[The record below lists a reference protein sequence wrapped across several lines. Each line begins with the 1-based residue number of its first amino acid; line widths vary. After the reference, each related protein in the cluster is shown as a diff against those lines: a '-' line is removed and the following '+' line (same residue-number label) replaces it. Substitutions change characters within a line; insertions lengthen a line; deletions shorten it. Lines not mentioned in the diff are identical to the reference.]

1 MAGPDGAA
9 QEAAESIELGFR
21 CVKFKV
27 GYPHVEQDRAVIG
40 AARGAAGKD
49 LQVMV
54 DYNQS
59 LSVPEAIGRVQL
71 LEEEALVWVE
81 EPTRADDFAGHARI
95 AAECRTPIQIGE
107 NLWGPH
113 DLTKS
118 LSVGASDF
126 VMLERIIMPVTA
138 ESVDHAARDAA
149 IASLR
154 QLLGARLSSAAPV
167 REQHGKD
174 ASYHPC
180 VPPDAVAFAQS
191 TAEVSEIVK
200 LCARHKV
207 PIIPFGAGTG
217 VEGNVVALRGG
228 VCIDISRMNQ
238 IRQVSAG
245 DLDATVE
252 AGVTHE
258 QLNEHLRDSGLFFSV
273 DPGANATIGGMA
285 ATRASGT
292 NSVRYGT
299 MRENV
304 LSLTVVLPDGR
315 VIRTAR
321 RARKSAAGYDLT
333 RLFVGSE
340 GTLGVITEVTVR
352 LYGIPAAISAAVC
365 SFASIEAAVNAVI
378 QTIQAGVPVAR
389 IEVAN
394 AMQMDAINKYSK
406 LDLPVA
412 PTLWLEFH
420 GTEASVAEQAEIVQ
434 KIAAAHGG
442 ANFSWTTRPED
453 RQKLW
458 RARHDVVY
466 ADKALRPGGQIF
478 ATDVCVPISRLAE
491 CIVATEKDIAASFL
505 PAPIVGHVG
514 DGNFHLVIVL
524 NPNDPR
530 EMAEAERLNERLVH
544 RALSLDGTCTGEHG
558 IGCGKIDFLLA
569 EHGEA
574 VSVMRAIK
582 KAIDP
587 DNIMNPGKILR
598 I

>member
-1 MAGPDGAA
+1 MTLP
-9 QEAAESIELGFR
+9 L
-21 CVKFKV
+21 
-27 GYPHVEQDRAVIG
+27 
-40 AARGAAGKD
+40 
-49 LQVMV
+49 
-54 DYNQS
+54 
-59 LSVPEAIGRVQL
+59 
-71 LEEEALVWVE
+71 
-81 EPTRADDFAGHARI
+81 
-95 AAECRTPIQIGE
+95 
-107 NLWGPH
+107 
-113 DLTKS
+113 
-118 LSVGASDF
+118 
-126 VMLERIIMPVTA
+126 TA
-138 ESVDHAARDAA
+138 EFVDPTARDGA

-154 QLLGARLSSAAPV
+154 QLLGTRLSSAESV

-180 VPPDAVAFAQS
+180 AAPDAVAFAQS
-191 TAEVSEIVK
+191 TEEVSEIIKV
-200 LCARHKV
+200 CAQHKV
-207 PIIPFGAGTG
+207 PLIPFGAGTG
-217 VEGNVVALRGG
+217 LEGGVEARRGG
-228 VCIDISRMNQ
+228 VCIDLSGMNQ
-238 IRQVSAG
+238 ILQVRDG

-258 QLNEHLRDSGLFFSV
+258 QLNQYLRDKRLFFSV

-299 MRENV
+299 MRDNV
-304 LSLTVVLPDGR
+304 LSLKVVLPDGR

-352 LYGIPAAISAAVC
+352 LCGTPAAISAAVC
-365 SFASIEAAVNAVI
+365 SFGTIEGAVSAVI

-389 IEVAN
+389 IEFAN
-394 AMQMDAINKYSK
+394 AIQMDAINKYSK
-406 LDLPVA
+406 LNLPVT

-420 GTEASVAEQAEIVQ
+420 GTEAGVTEQAEMVQ

-442 ANFSWTTRPED
+442 ANFCWATRPED

-458 RARHDVVY
+458 RARHDVLY
-466 ADKALRPGGQIF
+466 ADKALRPGAQVL
-478 ATDVCVPISRLAE
+478 ATDVCVPISHLAE
-491 CIVATEKDIAASFL
+491 CIIATEKDVATSFL
-505 PAPIVGHVG
+505 PAPIIGHVG
-514 DGNFHLVIVL
+514 DGNFHLTILV
-524 NPNDPR
+524 NPNDSN

-558 IGCGKIDFLLA
+558 IGCGKIDFLPF

-574 VSVMRAIK
+574 VSVMHAIK

>member
-1 MAGPDGAA
+1 M
-9 QEAAESIELGFR
+9 
-21 CVKFKV
+21 K
-27 GYPHVEQDRAVIG
+27 
-40 AARGAAGKD
+40 
-49 LQVMV
+49 
-54 DYNQS
+54 
-59 LSVPEAIGRVQL
+59 
-71 LEEEALVWVE
+71 
-81 EPTRADDFAGHARI
+81 
-95 AAECRTPIQIGE
+95 
-107 NLWGPH
+107 
-113 DLTKS
+113 
-118 LSVGASDF
+118 
-126 VMLERIIMPVTA
+126 VTA
-138 ESVDHAARDAA
+138 KSADPAAIDAV

-154 QLLGARLSSAAPV
+154 HLLGARLSSAATV

-174 ASYHPC
+174 ASYHPY
-180 VPPDAVAFAQS
+180 VAPDAVAFAQS
-191 TAEVSEIVK
+191 TQEASEIVK
-200 LCARHKV
+200 ICARHKV
-207 PIIPFGAGTG
+207 PLIPFGAGTG
-217 VEGNVVALRGG
+217 LEGNVLALRGG
-228 VCIDISRMNQ
+228 VCIDLSGMNQ
-238 IRQVSAG
+238 ILQVNTG

-258 QLNEHLRDSGLFFSV
+258 QLNERLRDEHLFFSV

-285 ATRASGT
+285 ATRASGS

-304 LSLTVVLPDGR
+304 LSLKVVLADGR
-315 VIRTAR
+315 VIRTAG

-365 SFASIEAAVNAVI
+365 SFATVEAAVNAVI

-394 AMQMDAINKYSK
+394 AIQMDAVNKYSK
-406 LDLPVA
+406 LELPVA

-434 KIAAAHGG
+434 KITADHGG
-442 ANFSWTTRPED
+442 ANFSWTTRLED

-466 ADKALRPGGQIF
+466 ADRAMRPGGQIF
-478 ATDVCVPISRLAE
+478 TTDVCVPISRLAE
-491 CIVATEKDIAASFL
+491 CIVATEKDVAASFL
-505 PAPIVGHVG
+505 PALIVGHAG
-514 DGNFHLVIVL
+514 DGNFHLIIVV
-524 NPNDPR
+524 NPNEPM

-544 RALSLDGTCTGEHG
+544 LALSFDGTCTGEHG
-558 IGCGKIDFLLA
+558 IGCGKIDFLIA

>member
-1 MAGPDGAA
+1 M
-9 QEAAESIELGFR
+9 
-21 CVKFKV
+21 K
-27 GYPHVEQDRAVIG
+27 
-40 AARGAAGKD
+40 
-49 LQVMV
+49 
-54 DYNQS
+54 
-59 LSVPEAIGRVQL
+59 
-71 LEEEALVWVE
+71 
-81 EPTRADDFAGHARI
+81 
-95 AAECRTPIQIGE
+95 
-107 NLWGPH
+107 
-113 DLTKS
+113 
-118 LSVGASDF
+118 
-126 VMLERIIMPVTA
+126 VTA
-138 ESVDHAARDAA
+138 KSADPAAIDAV

-154 QLLGARLSSAAPV
+154 QLLGARLSSAATV

-174 ASYHPC
+174 ASYHPY
-180 VPPDAVAFAQS
+180 VAPDAVAFAQ
-191 TAEVSEIVK
+191 TTQEASEIVK
-200 LCARHKV
+200 ICARHKV
-207 PIIPFGAGTG
+207 PLIPFGAGTG
-217 VEGNVVALRGG
+217 LEGNVLALRGG
-228 VCIDISRMNQ
+228 VCIDLSGMNQ
-238 IRQVSAG
+238 ILQVNTA

-258 QLNEHLRDSGLFFSV
+258 QLNERLRDEHLFFSV

-285 ATRASGT
+285 ATRASGS

-304 LSLTVVLPDGR
+304 LSLKVVLADGR
-315 VIRTAR
+315 VIRTAG

-365 SFASIEAAVNAVI
+365 SFATVEAAVNAVI

-394 AMQMDAINKYSK
+394 AIQMDAVNKYSK
-406 LDLPVA
+406 LELPVA

-434 KIAAAHGG
+434 KITADHGG
-442 ANFSWTTRPED
+442 ANFSWTTRLED

-466 ADKALRPGGQIF
+466 ADRAMRPGGQIF
-478 ATDVCVPISRLAE
+478 TTDVCVPISRLAE
-491 CIVATEKDIAASFL
+491 CIVATEKDVAASFL
-505 PAPIVGHVG
+505 PALIVGHAG
-514 DGNFHLVIVL
+514 DGNFHLIIVV
-524 NPNDPR
+524 NPNEPM

-544 RALSLDGTCTGEHG
+544 LALSFDGTCTGEHG
-558 IGCGKIDFLLA
+558 IGCGKIDFLIA

>member
-1 MAGPDGAA
+1 
-9 QEAAESIELGFR
+9 
-21 CVKFKV
+21 
-27 GYPHVEQDRAVIG
+27 
-40 AARGAAGKD
+40 
-49 LQVMV
+49 
-54 DYNQS
+54 
-59 LSVPEAIGRVQL
+59 
-71 LEEEALVWVE
+71 
-81 EPTRADDFAGHARI
+81 
-95 AAECRTPIQIGE
+95 
-107 NLWGPH
+107 
-113 DLTKS
+113 
-118 LSVGASDF
+118 
-126 VMLERIIMPVTA
+126 
-138 ESVDHAARDAA
+138 
-149 IASLR
+149 
-154 QLLGARLSSAAPV
+154 
-167 REQHGKD
+167 
-174 ASYHPC
+174 
-180 VPPDAVAFAQS
+180 
-191 TAEVSEIVK
+191 
-200 LCARHKV
+200 
-207 PIIPFGAGTG
+207 
-217 VEGNVVALRGG
+217 
-228 VCIDISRMNQ
+228 
-238 IRQVSAG
+238 
-245 DLDATVE
+245 
-252 AGVTHE
+252 
-258 QLNEHLRDSGLFFSV
+258 
-273 DPGANATIGGMA
+273 MA

-434 KIAAAHGG
+434 KIAADHGG

-466 ADKALRPGGQIF
+466 ADKALRSGGQIF

>member
-1 MAGPDGAA
+1 MT
-9 QEAAESIELGFR
+9 Q
-21 CVKFKV
+21 
-27 GYPHVEQDRAVIG
+27 
-40 AARGAAGKD
+40 
-49 LQVMV
+49 
-54 DYNQS
+54 
-59 LSVPEAIGRVQL
+59 
-71 LEEEALVWVE
+71 
-81 EPTRADDFAGHARI
+81 
-95 AAECRTPIQIGE
+95 
-107 NLWGPH
+107 
-113 DLTKS
+113 
-118 LSVGASDF
+118 
-126 VMLERIIMPVTA
+126 PVTV
-138 ESVDHAARDAA
+138 ESVDPAARDAA

-154 QLLGARLSSAAPV
+154 QLLGDRLSGAGPV

-191 TAEVSEIVK
+191 TDEVSEIVK

-217 VEGNVVALRGG
+217 LEGNVVALQGG

-238 IRQVSAG
+238 ILQVSTG

-258 QLNEHLRDSGLFFSV
+258 QLNEHLRDKGLFFSV

-304 LSLTVVLPDGR
+304 LSFKVVLPDGR

-333 RLFVGSE
+333 RLFIGSE

-352 LYGIPAAISAAVC
+352 LYAVPAAISSAVC
-365 SFASIEAAVNAVI
+365 SFPSVEAAVNVVI
-378 QTIQAGVPVAR
+378 KTIQAGVPVAR
-389 IEVAN
+389 IELADAV
-394 AMQMDAINKYSK
+394 QMDAINRYSK

-412 PTLWLEFH
+412 PSLWLEFH
-420 GTEASVAEQAEIVQ
+420 GTEASAEEQAKMVQ
-434 KIAAAHGG
+434 VIASEHGG
-442 ANFSWTTRPED
+442 SDFSWATKPED
-453 RQKLW
+453 RHKLW

-466 ADKALRPGGQIF
+466 ANKALRDGAQLW

-491 CIVATEKDIAASFL
+491 CITETQEDLAVSFL
-505 PAPIVGHVG
+505 PAPIVGHAG
-514 DGNFHLVIVL
+514 DGNFHVSFVL

-558 IGCGKIDFLLA
+558 IGCGKIDFLIA

-574 VSVMRAIK
+574 VSVMHAIK

-587 DNIMNPGKILR
+587 DNIMNPGKVLR
-598 I
+598 V